1 MKQKTQEMIKTRY
14 ETTKI
19 SSDQKDFLH
28 FPERIRLA
36 ACLVRG
42 ERFFQ
47 FAKFLSVG
55 VVNTLVGLLV
65 IYSAKWFF
73 NVGDVPANALG
84 YAVGL
89 SVSFT
94 LNSRWTFAHR
104 GPRLP
109 ALIKFLLVSLV
120 AYGMNLLTVMVAIH
134 YLGLNDYI
142 AQALGVP
149 PYTLTSFLASKYLV
163 FRIKPELNEEFKHD
177 NG

>member
-1 MKQKTQEMIKTRY
+1 MKKQLFRE
-14 ETTKI
+14 
-19 SSDQKDFLH
+19 L
-28 FPERIRLA
+28 P
-36 ACLVRG
+36 
-42 ERFFQ
+42 
-47 FAKFLSVG
+47 KFLGVG

-73 NVGDVPANALG
+73 NFGNVYANALG
-84 YAVGL
+84 YSVGL
-89 SVSFT
+89 LVSFT

-109 ALIKFLLVSLV
+109 ALVKFLLVSLV

-134 YLGLNDYI
+134 YIGLNDYI

-163 FRIKPELNEEFKHD
+163 FRIKPELNEGIKT
-177 NG
+177 